1 MDDAGPALM
10 TEDQKL
16 EVKKGKK
23 MEKDQE
29 ERNKVEKSDH
39 FEVLKL
45 QATAGGAAGKKR

>member
-1 MDDAGPALM
+1 MDDAGPAFM

-23 MEKDQE
+23 MEKEQE

-45 QATAGGAAGKKR
+45 QA